1 MTFLRLMFLFYAF
14 AILLTAEAYTSR
26 SPLQWK
32 SECSSTGFYAANTFR
47 IMNHKFAGRSAS
59 RRTNHGYQ

>member
-1 MTFLRLMFLFYAF
+1 MLSR
-14 AILLTAEAYTSR
+14 ILLMTETYMSR

-32 SECSSTGFYAANTFR
+32 SECSSSRFYAANTFR